1 MRLVA
6 RQVLLR
12 RPGGGE
18 FRFRFPRGDGMSGA
32 ATWGAGISAPEIRGR
47 GPAGRARRAAASR
60 RRSLALLLV
69 FVCGASA
76 AGAALGLLKQPD
88 PGDQAANFAFTTAA
102 ALETARRADERAR
115 RSEAELAAARSR
127 IEALSAGEQELS
139 DFREAERIGVSRWM
153 KDSTALWGDER
164 RRVMA
169 AIIRESRRNGLD
181 PALVAA
187 VIQVESHFDP
197 FAVSTVGARGL
208 MQLMPPTA
216 QWLLQRDP
224 SPPKIRPTQLFNPVL
239 NIELGTSYL
248 AQLMGRFD
256 GDLTRALIAYN
267 AGPATARALQRGS
280 KSWHRLHAY
289 PRNVLATY
297 KALLTAPQQV
307 AAR

>member
-1 MRLVA
+1 
-6 RQVLLR
+6 
-12 RPGGGE
+12 
-18 FRFRFPRGDGMSGA
+18 
-32 ATWGAGISAPEIRGR
+32 
-47 GPAGRARRAAASR
+47 
-60 RRSLALLLV
+60 LLLV
-69 FVCGASA
+69 FACGASA
-76 AGAALGLLKQPD
+76 AGAVLGLVKQPS
-88 PGDQAANFAFTTAA
+88 PGDQAANFAFTAAA

-115 RSEAELAAARSR
+115 RAEAELATARAR
-127 IEALSAGEQELS
+127 IEALSADEQELS
-139 DFREAERIGVSRWM
+139 DYREAERIGVSRWM

-164 RRVMA
+164 RRAMA

-197 FAVSTVGARGL
+197 FAVSAVGARGL
-208 MQLMPPTA
+208 MQLMLPTA
-216 QWLLQRDP
+216 QWLLQRNP
-224 SPPKIRPTQLFNPVL
+224 APQKIRPAQLFNPVL

-248 AQLMGRFD
+248 AHLMERFD

-267 AGPATARALQRGS
+267 AGPSTARALQRGS
-280 KSWHRLHAY
+280 RAWRRLHAY

>member
-1 MRLVA
+1 
-6 RQVLLR
+6 
-12 RPGGGE
+12 
-18 FRFRFPRGDGMSGA
+18 MSGA
-32 ATWGAGISAPEIRGR
+32 ATWEAGISAPEIRGR

-76 AGAALGLLKQPD
+76 AGAALGLLKQPN

-115 RSEAELAAARSR
+115 RAEAELAAARLR

-139 DFREAERIGVSRWM
+139 DFREAEHIGVSRWM

-197 FAVSTVGARGL
+197 FAVSAVGARGWSGL
-208 MQLMPPTA
+208 
-216 QWLLQRDP
+216 
-224 SPPKIRPTQLFNPVL
+224 
-239 NIELGTSYL
+239 
-248 AQLMGRFD
+248 RFEC
-256 GDLTRALIAYN
+256 
-267 AGPATARALQRGS
+267 
-280 KSWHRLHAY
+280 
-289 PRNVLATY
+289 
-297 KALLTAPQQV
+297 
-307 AAR
+307 

>member
-76 AGAALGLLKQPD
+76 AGAALGLL
-88 PGDQAANFAFTTAA
+88 
-102 ALETARRADERAR
+102 ERAR

-197 FAVSTVGARGL
+197 VAVSTVGARGL

-239 NIELGTSYL
+239 NIELRTSYL

>member
-1 MRLVA
+1 V
-6 RQVLLR
+6 
-12 RPGGGE
+12 
-18 FRFRFPRGDGMSGA
+18 
-32 ATWGAGISAPEIRGR
+32 
-47 GPAGRARRAAASR
+47 
-60 RRSLALLLV
+60 
-69 FVCGASA
+69 
-76 AGAALGLLKQPD
+76 LGLVKQPN

-115 RSEAELAAARSR
+115 RAEAELAAARSR
-127 IEALSAGEQELS
+127 IEALSADEQELS

-224 SPPKIRPTQLFNPVL
+224 SPPKIHPSQLFNPVL

-267 AGPATARALQRGS
+267 AGPTTARALQRGS
-280 KSWHRLHAY
+280 RSWHRLHAY
-289 PRNVLATY
+289 PRNVLAAY
-297 KALLTAPQQV
+297 KALLTAPRQV

>member
-1 MRLVA
+1 MT
-6 RQVLLR
+6 
-12 RPGGGE
+12 
-18 FRFRFPRGDGMSGA
+18 GA
-32 ATWGAGISAPEIRGR
+32 ATWGAGIPAPEVRGK
-47 GPAGRARRAAASR
+47 GPAGRGRRAAASR
-60 RRSLALLLV
+60 RRSLGLLLV

-76 AGAALGLLKQPD
+76 AGAVLGLVKQPN

-102 ALETARRADERAR
+102 AVETARRADERAR
-115 RSEAELAAARSR
+115 RTEAELAAARLR
-127 IEALSAGEQELS
+127 IDALSADEQELS
-139 DFREAERIGVSRWM
+139 DYREAERIGVSRWM

-197 FAVSTVGARGL
+197 FAVSAVGARGL

-224 SPPKIRPTQLFNPVL
+224 SPPKIHPSQLFNPVL
-239 NIELGTSYL
+239 NIELGTTYL
-248 AQLMGRFD
+248 AHLMTRFE

-267 AGPATARALQRGS
+267 AGPTTARALQRGS
-280 KSWHRLHAY
+280 RSWYRLHAY
-289 PRNVLATY
+289 PRNVLAAY
-297 KALLTAPQQV
+297 KALLTVPQQV